1 MCGHHAGL
9 KGHLQPDAG
18 SPAAT
23 RTHRTWD
30 MSSPGVSDFFVNSYL
45 WGSEVILH
53 QTHSH
58 HKLYG
63 RLVISVVPIEK

>member
-1 MCGHHAGL
+1 
-9 KGHLQPDAG
+9 
-18 SPAAT
+18 
-23 RTHRTWD
+23 
-30 MSSPGVSDFFVNSYL
+30 MSSPGVSDFFVNIYL